1 MTGKEA
7 LDILVVIAG
16 YNAQFLDKEE
26 IKEYNEALSHYE
38 EIVSGLEVLKIVKE
52 HKLLNYVIKNK
63 KCANMYKLT
72 DEKIAVLK
80 EYQDDYSN

>member
-1 MTGKEA
+1 MTSKEA
-7 LDILVVIAG
+7 LDILFHLAG
-16 YNAQFLDKEE
+16 FNVEYLDKEE

-38 EIVSGLEVLKIVKE
+38 EIASGLEVLKIVKE

-72 DEKIAVLK
+72 DDKIEKLK
-80 EYQDDYSN
+80 EWIKNE

>member
-1 MTGKEA
+1 MTSKEA
-7 LDILVVIAG
+7 LDVLFYLSG
-16 YNAQFLDKEE
+16 FNAHFLDKEV

-38 EIVSGLEVLKIVKE
+38 EIASGLEVLKIVKE

-72 DEKIAVLK
+72 DNKIEKLK
-80 EYQDDYSN
+80 EWIKNE